1 VCVEVCVRVDWRVR
15 GDLLEQ
21 VGEHQGGDGPHH
33 GHLHTV
39 SVVAGLVVTLAL
51 SVVPARAHKRVVLL

>member
-1 VCVEVCVRVDWRVR
+1 MCVEVCVRVDWRMR

-33 GHLHTV
+33 GHLHAETEKKYQM
-39 SVVAGLVVTLAL
+39 G
-51 SVVPARAHKRVVLL
+51 VLDDLGGYRL